1 MGKAKLA
8 MTQHTLVSN
17 AKAPDAVRKIKV
29 LRIIGRLNVG
39 GPAIHTVLLTDKL
52 DPRLYETI
60 LVTGTEGETEGSM
73 RYLAEERGIKPVVI
87 PEMGREISLRED
99 ITALWKLI
107 RLIQREKPDIIHTHT
122 AKAGFLGRIAAI
134 CTGRRK
140 RLYHT
145 FHGHV
150 FHSYFGERKTRA
162 FIKIEQFLG
171 RRTDRIIAVSDRTR
185 EELLGYEI
193 AEPDKIIVVPL
204 GLDLAPFARCE
215 EHSDEFRRE
224 LGVGDDEVL
233 IGIVARLVPVKDI
246 PNFLAAAKHVLAEIP
261 SARFVIVGDGELR
274 DALQAEARELSLGDR
289 VIFAGYRRDLPRIY
303 AGLDLV
309 VLSSLNEGLPVSLIE
324 AMSSAKVA
332 ISTRVGGVPN
342 LLVEGETGFLCP
354 PSDSQALA
362 EKIVLAI
369 SQRERWQEMG
379 AKARQY
385 ALSRYNIDRLVMDI
399 ERLYAETPK

>member
-8 MTQHTLVSN
+8 MTQHTLVAN
-17 AKAPDAVRKIKV
+17 ARTQEAVRKQKV

-52 DPRLYETI
+52 DPRRYETI

-73 RYLAEERGIKPVVI
+73 RYLAEERGITPFVI
-87 PEMGREISLRED
+87 PEMGREISFRED
-99 ITALWKLI
+99 LTALWKLI

-185 EELLGYEI
+185 DELLGYEI
-193 AEPDKIIVVPL
+193 ADAKKIIVVPL
-204 GLDLAPFARCE
+204 GLDLEPFARCE
-215 EHSDEFRRE
+215 EHGDAFRRE
-224 LGVGDDEVL
+224 LGVSSDEIL

-246 PNFLAAAKHVLAEIP
+246 PNFLAAAKLVCTQIP
-261 SARFVIVGDGELR
+261 NARFVIVGDGELR
-274 DALQAEARELSLGDR
+274 AALEAEARELSLGDCI
-289 VIFAGYRRDLPRIY
+289 IFAGYRRDLSRIY

-324 AMSSAKVA
+324 AMSCAKVA
-332 ISTRVGGVPN
+332 ISTSVGGVPN
-342 LLVEGETGFLCP
+342 LLTEGETGFLCP
-354 PSDSQALA
+354 PADSQALA
-362 EKIVLAI
+362 DKIVVAI
-369 SQRERWQEMG
+369 SQRDRWAEIG
-379 AKARQY
+379 ANARQY

-399 ERLYAETPK
+399 ERLYADTH